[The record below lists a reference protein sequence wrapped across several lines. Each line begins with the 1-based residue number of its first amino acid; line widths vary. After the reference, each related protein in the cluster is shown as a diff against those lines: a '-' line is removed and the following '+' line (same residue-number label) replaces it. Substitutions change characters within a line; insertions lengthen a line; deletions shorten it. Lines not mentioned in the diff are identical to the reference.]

1 MAEEVP
7 GINTYLIQLLEV
19 CWADFESINIKDT
32 VDCKEKCIGH
42 YIYSKQ
48 DEGRSGW
55 GPCRCTVIVLT
66 RNFSRGVVGRW
77 GALNMDRWALHS
89 IFLCVFRASIPLTS
103 AEDSTPPSRKKKK
116 QDISDEVWTSWPT
129 WHEKLRLD
137 DKLLFCLS
145 LRRSDARCRL
155 MSRHGSPELK
165 THCMPS
171 ATVCC
176 HTRAEETTASSTS
189 KNKRREVDDE
199 VHRIE
204 RVNILLM
211 NKIKEKLKSLTC
223 FWLVGKIIALCLC
236 AGKLAKAAEEG
247 GACHHCYA
255 LVSQSWAP
263 GTPREDVM
271 LNGDRKPRNKE
282 AREASRNQ
290 VGYDLDSYQ
299 SVLSPRL
306 TCQTHFLGCRFLH
319 QIHWL

>member
-1 MAEEVP
+1 
-7 GINTYLIQLLEV
+7 
-19 CWADFESINIKDT
+19 
-32 VDCKEKCIGH
+32 
-42 YIYSKQ
+42 
-48 DEGRSGW
+48 
-55 GPCRCTVIVLT
+55 
-66 RNFSRGVVGRW
+66 
-77 GALNMDRWALHS
+77 
-89 IFLCVFRASIPLTS
+89 
-103 AEDSTPPSRKKKK
+103 
-116 QDISDEVWTSWPT
+116 
-129 WHEKLRLD
+129 
-137 DKLLFCLS
+137 
-145 LRRSDARCRL
+145 

-165 THCMPS
+165 THWMPYAS
-171 ATVCC
+171 VCC